1 MATVGSSSTN
11 SDTEPLSGVVRPSS
25 MSMVVDLPAPFGPSS
40 ATVSPAAIETS
51 MPRTACTGPCGERND
66 LTSLCSWMPEAVAI
80 SLVVIV
86 RTMPN
91 AIAMPARITSET

>member
-1 MATVGSSSTN
+1 
-11 SDTEPLSGVVRPSS
+11 
-25 MSMVVDLPAPFGPSS
+25 MVVDLPAPFGPSS

-66 LTSLCSWMPEAVAI
+66 LTRPCSWMPAAVAI
-80 SLVVIV
+80 SRVVIV

-91 AIAMPARITSET
+91 PIAIPRRTVAQT